1 MANHPVTKPKAEVI
15 RDHERNLEEK
25 IDEMVERAL
34 QTDEI
39 IIVGPRDE
47 RILKHR

>member
-1 MANHPVTKPKAEVI
+1 MLTANFHTHSTFCDGTSTPG
-15 RDHERNLEEK
+15 
-25 IDEMVERAL
+25 EMVERAL

-47 RILKHR
+47 RILKHREDPLV